1 MNSKQLKKTLA
12 DSREN
17 FDKALAGVNIQEL
30 VIDETIHP
38 KIADAIIQMIT
49 SYNLPYYGEF
59 TQAINF
65 VKADIP
71 TCGVNVT
78 ARGMNFYWGEKFID
92 KLSNEEIIFIILH
105 ELFHLMFDH
114 NKRGIGYDHKIAN
127 LAQDMIINSIIHGDM
142 IIGEGLKHMIEIPK
156 DEIGNNS
163 GIFMQPDYKGHAI
176 FEDLYVWLMDQY
188 NKWKNENS
196 DKIAEQKKKQQIN
209 VDKDG
214 NYRIDDET
222 YCSECKQIIDETKKV
237 EVEDQDTEKEYCPK
251 CLQEITQ
258 EDEDEDDGQDGEGEN
273 GEGENGEGETVAG
286 ENGEGE
292 NGEGENGEG
301 ENGEGQGQP
310 GQGEGQSQQ
319 GQPGQGQGGSYSE
332 DNGVSGENREN
343 KVGQYK
349 LEDFFKNVEGNGGQ
363 TLDIHFDDDVT
374 PEVKK
379 QIIEGQM
386 ESLKS
391 RGFESGSVEKILQ
404 KLRKQRKDYL
414 KEIKRSMS
422 NMIFGTKKRK
432 SITRLHRKG
441 IYGLKGTRKYKTRIN
456 CLLDTSGSMGGDFER
471 VLSYIFQNDI
481 EINMLQVDTEIKQH
495 IVIKKMSQLERMK
508 IEGLGGTCLT
518 PGLQYIAKDK
528 ELNKLNTVILT
539 DGYTDH
545 LDMTGVRGKVLVL
558 STGVE
563 CPVVENTSKLKQIII
578 DRDQYV

>member
-12 DSREN
+12 DSRQN

-196 DKIAEQKKKQQIN
+196 DKIAEQKKEQQIN

-214 NYRIDDET
+214 NYRIDDKT
-222 YCSECKQIIDETKKV
+222 YCSDCKQIIDETKKV
-237 EVEDQDTEKEYCPK
+237 EIEDQDPEKEYCPK
-251 CLQEITQ
+251 CLQEIIQ
-258 EDEDEDDGQDGEGEN
+258 EDENEDKGDDQDGDGEGEN
-273 GEGENGEGETVAG
+273 EGEN
-286 ENGEGE
+286 
-292 NGEGENGEG
+292 
-301 ENGEGQGQP
+301 EGQGQP
-310 GQGEGQSQQ
+310 GQ

-332 DNGVSGENREN
+332 DNGVSGENGEN
-343 KVGQYK
+343 KVGQYN